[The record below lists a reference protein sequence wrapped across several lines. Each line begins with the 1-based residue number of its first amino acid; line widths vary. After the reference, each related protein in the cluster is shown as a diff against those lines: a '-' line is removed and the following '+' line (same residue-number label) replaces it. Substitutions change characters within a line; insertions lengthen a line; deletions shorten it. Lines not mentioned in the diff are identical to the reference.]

1 MSLLEKI
8 DPPEGETQIEPGK
21 RLIRVGDDRGV
32 SLAERLSWR
41 LHLLSWRTPFHA
53 FRLRGRFPLK
63 LLAVPKDP
71 IAGDKAAG
79 EAILAG
85 KLVHR
90 GREAEIASLDF
101 NDPALESD
109 FSDYLQS
116 FEWLRDLAA
125 AATRERGARVAETI
139 VQKWLGA
146 FAEQVGERGWR
157 ADLWGRR
164 ILFWSAYAPYI
175 LSSRDLV
182 YRSAVLHSLA
192 RGARHL
198 DKGAGKAPPGLA
210 RISAWCGVIAAAL
223 VVQGGAIRLGKGEA
237 GLMRA
242 LAASLHDDGG
252 LVSRAPAEQLALVET
267 LSQLRAVY
275 LAARRDMPEP
285 LAASLE
291 GAVAALLAVT
301 LGDGALSSWQSG
313 NMASKRRVEAAV
325 EGSGARARAL
335 RQPRGW
341 GYQRLEARS
350 TIIVFDAA
358 PPPPT
363 RALRG
368 GCASTLAFELSDG
381 PGRIVVNCGGTAGLS
396 SALPPQLVRA
406 LRTTAAHSTLT
417 LGDRNSTAIHDDGSL
432 GRGVSQVELARDE
445 TGGIVQAEASH
456 DGYARRHGLLHQRE
470 LTLSADGRELR
481 GQDVLLQHGRRRKP
495 QPTPFAVRFHLAPGV
510 EAATTADGQGAL
522 LRVRG
527 ATVWQFRCRGGALA
541 IEDSLWLDGEARP
554 HSGLQLV
561 VTGESPPEGATIAWV
576 FRRAADKRD
585 GR

>member
-1 MSLLEKI
+1 MSLLAKI
-8 DPPEGETQIEPGK
+8 DAPEGEPEIETGK

-41 LHLLSWRTPFHA
+41 LHRLSWRTPFHS

-71 IAGDKAAG
+71 IAGDKGVG
-79 EAILAG
+79 EAMLAG
-85 KLVHR
+85 RIVH
-90 GREAEIASLDF
+90 GGAVIPVAELNFA
-101 NDPALESD
+101 DPALGPD

-116 FEWLRDLAA
+116 FEWLRDLSA
-125 AATRERGARVAETI
+125 AATRERGARLAETI
-139 VQKWLGA
+139 VQKWLDA
-146 FAEQVGERGWR
+146 HAEQVSERAWR

-182 YRSAVLHSLA
+182 YRSLVLHSLA

-198 DKGAGKAPPGLA
+198 DRGAAKAPPGLA
-210 RISAWCGVIAAAL
+210 RITAWSGLIAAAL
-223 VVQGGAIRLGKGEA
+223 VVQGGSARLSRGEA
-237 GLMRA
+237 GLVRA
-242 LAASLHDDGG
+242 LAVSLHDDGG

-275 LAARRDMPEP
+275 LAAQRDMPDP
-285 LAASLE
+285 LAEALE

-301 LGDGALSSWQSG
+301 LGDGGLSSWQGG
-313 NMASKRRVEAAV
+313 NMASRRRVEAAV
-325 EGSGARARAL
+325 EGSGVHARAL

-341 GYQRLEARS
+341 GYQRLEAKG

-358 PPPPT
+358 PPPPS
-363 RALRG
+363 RALSG

-381 PGRIVVNCGGTAGLS
+381 AGRLVVNCGGVGAAG
-396 SALPPQLVRA
+396 AMATELVRA

-417 LGDRNSTAIHDDGSL
+417 LGDRNSTAIHDDGTL
-432 GRGVSQVELARDE
+432 GKGVSQVELVRDE
-445 TGGIVQAEASH
+445 TGGVGQVEASH
-456 DGYARRHGLLHQRE
+456 DGYARRHGLIHQRQ

-481 GQDVLLQHGRRRKP
+481 GQDVLIQHGRRRRSE
-495 QPTPFAVRFHLAPGV
+495 QAPFAVRFHLAPAV

-522 LRVRG
+522 LRMRG
-527 ATVWQFRCRGGALA
+527 AAVWQFRCRGGALS
-541 IEDSLWLDGEARP
+541 IEDSLWLDGEGRP
-554 HSGLQLV
+554 HAGVQLV
-561 VTGESPPEGATIAWV
+561 IAGESPPDGASIAWIL
-576 FRRAADKRD
+576 RRA
-585 GR
+585 G